1 MKISIC
7 WNILS
12 LSKSHG
18 MSVRL
23 LWACAICKT
32 NTQRSLLFER
42 IVSWKYYARSS
53 QSFNIRPS
61 DAFKSIRDGEY
72 DFKPLNELL
81 FHPLYTLIPFYS
93 VLSAVLPVKTV
104 RHHLHGMVYTFLSVY
119 QGWMNRECVIIRFY
133 YPLSTPSTSLSRVN
147 ALSYELLILFLFYI
161 LHTLHTHKYFFLFL
175 SPCG

>member
-23 LWACAICKT
+23 LWACAICKA
-32 NTQRSLLFER
+32 NTQRWLLFER

-53 QSFNIRPS
+53 QSFNIRSS
-61 DAFKSIRDGEY
+61 DAFKSIRDGEC

-81 FHPLYTLIPFYS
+81 FHPLYAYPILFCIIGCSASENSSLPSPRDGVYIPFS
-93 VLSAVLPVKTV
+93 LSGVNE
-104 RHHLHGMVYTFLSVY
+104 
-119 QGWMNRECVIIRFY
+119 QGCVIIRSY
-133 YPLSTPSTSLSRVN
+133 YPLLAPSTSLSRVN

-161 LHTLHTHKYFFLFL
+161 LRTLHTHKYFFLFL
-175 SPCG
+175 SPYG